1 MPRTGTKSSQA
12 QDVRQLKKITN
23 LVELLSYR
31 AVSDADKC
39 AVAFIDGDEQLCEH
53 LSFADLHL
61 AACSIGAW
69 VASRHRP
76 GERVLLTLPPGVAY
90 IQAFFGCLYGGA
102 IPVPLFPPHP
112 KSFKA
117 ARLDAVLKD
126 SGAQL
131 VLTTAHLQDTVSKWL
146 ALAASDAVVC
156 NIEEISG
163 VEDAQWTNPGLG
175 SNDVAFLQYTSGST
189 NVPKGVMV
197 SHGNLLHNM
206 RLMKQRWDLGSGSTI
221 VSWLPIFHDLGI
233 VGNNLLGVYLGATQY
248 LMVPQE
254 FVKRPAAW
262 LRAISQYRAHI
273 AMAPNFAFRLCTK
286 LVRDSE
292 RRELDL
298 SSWRLAVNCGEP
310 VVPAAIRE
318 FADVFRESGF
328 NDAAMTPALGMAETT
343 LFVSGNRPDQPA
355 LARDF
360 DALSLRHGNAH
371 LAEKGRPI
379 KQVMS
384 CGPIM
389 DELTARIVDP
399 ETLVLCGDGEIGE
412 LWVAGDS
419 VTLGYW
425 ERPETTEA
433 AFLAHIQ
440 GTSEGPFYRTGDL
453 AFMVDDELHV
463 CGRLKDMIIIRGQNF
478 SPTDIEVAVEHCH
491 PSLRVDF
498 GVAIS
503 VEADDEERL
512 VVVYEIAESGSDV
525 PDISSITRS
534 VANVVADVF
543 ELQLH
548 GFVLV
553 KRGTLPKT
561 TSGKVTRAKTR
572 DELLG
577 NELNVVGQW
586 LHPSLHELL
595 GCDTSC
601 APAALSAQ
609 GQIDNTDHIEDWLF
623 ATLADVIGVSRQ
635 HIDRDLPFAA
645 QGLSSI
651 GTIELAAR
659 LERRMRRPVPT
670 GIAYDYPTIKS
681 LAAHFAG
688 TCSKTEG
695 DGPSRQGEN
704 ESAIAIVGV
713 ACRFPKAHD
722 VKSFWNNLVNGV
734 DAVTEVNP
742 SRWDPGVLDAIETGI
757 CGTRLGGFVDGID
770 LFDPEFFGISAQE
783 AAVMDPQHRLFL
795 EVAWE
800 ALESSGITLDQ
811 IGGTDTGVFVGISSN
826 DYGRLDYSDDALAS
840 PYDGTGNALSIAA
853 NRLSYLWDLR
863 GPSVAIDTACSSS
876 LVAVHMA
883 CQSLRSG
890 ECSAAIAG
898 GVNLLLSPE
907 LTLTFSR
914 AGMMSPAGRCRS
926 FDDDA
931 DGYVRG
937 EGAAAVMLKPL
948 SCALRDGDHIHAV
961 IQGTAINQ
969 DGRSNGLT
977 APNGLAQEKVIRT
990 ALQRAGVEPET
1001 VDYIEAHGS
1010 GTPLGD
1016 PIEAQA
1022 LSNVF
1027 AQRERSLLIGS
1038 VKTNIGHLEAAA
1050 GIAGLLKTT
1059 LALQNEVIP
1068 ASLHFNKPNRHIHWE
1083 HSPLRVCSQSYPWP
1097 RGPVV
1102 RRAGVTSFGFGGTNA
1117 HIILQESSAE
1127 QQGSSNEMDC
1137 GGYLLVL
1144 SGKSK
1149 DAARA
1154 LAGKYHAALAELDP
1168 AKLLAFCAS
1177 AALER
1182 NEFSHRVAVAGGSL
1196 ESLQSGLAAISSG
1209 TVATLSAAGPAA
1221 KDAPR
1226 IACLYSGQGG
1236 AFAGMAADLY
1246 HAFPV
1251 FRKRI
1256 DQCIEWSE
1264 LHGYTGLGPALLD
1277 AHSDSLEHSAVSQ
1290 PAQFAFQWALTELW
1304 RELGVVTTVVC
1315 GHSIGEY
1322 AAACSADMLAPED
1335 ALRLLAE
1342 RGKLMDARAAA
1353 GSMLAVAAGEK
1364 EVRDKLDGYPGVTVA
1379 VCNGPEQTVIAGA
1392 KDALDT
1398 IAKALAETGMR
1409 CTRLN
1414 VRHAFHSELMQPML
1428 APFREYA
1435 GTAAYAAAKIPF
1447 ASCTID
1453 RCISPGEAIDAKYW
1467 TDHIEQPVDFQR
1479 GLLAVA
1485 DQGITHALEIGP
1497 RTTLTSLGQAILTDH
1512 DVEWLQQP
1520 GETASPLI
1528 AFLGA
1533 LGRLYVAGVRIR
1545 WSAIYPDQPRLASH
1559 LPTYPF
1565 QRRRL
1570 WNRKPRT
1577 LHTMND
1583 INNPNKSSVQSES
1596 AEPNSCA
1603 VDSLQT
1609 GQRIANM
1616 IGASLNIAPQSLDS
1630 QSSFLEMGMDSIALI
1645 GVVREI
1651 ERVFGLRIEIRQMF
1665 ETLYNLDLLTAHVV
1679 ANARPVDSSKHT
1691 PTPSSIPDSP
1701 DHPGAVAAIAAPLD
1715 MPSLAGQEVSH
1726 HVAASWNNRLLEG
1739 HEAAVGHAG
1748 WERLMSQQLETLTQ
1762 LMQSQLT
1769 VMNGVQASRTDY
1781 DKRPA
1786 PTAALPRPSAVGRSK
1801 SPGSSAGIPAWKV
1814 AESTSAPLNPDQK
1827 AHLEQLT
1834 QRYCL
1839 RTRESKSYAQRHRR
1853 HLADNRVVAGFRAL
1867 TKEMHYPLVSK
1878 AARGARMWDIDD
1890 NQYIDVTM
1898 GFGVNL
1904 FGHNPPFVT
1913 DAMTAQLSR
1922 GIQLG
1927 PQADLAGE
1935 VAALICE
1942 LTGNERAAFLS
1953 TGTEAVMI
1961 ACRLAR
1967 AATRRNKIVMFSGAY
1982 HGQHDSTVVVTDP
1995 DDTSYTAVP
2004 GVPGIT
2010 HNAVADTVML
2020 TYGDEAALDYIASHA
2035 DQLAAVL
2042 VEPVQSRRPD
2052 FQPREFLQSLR
2063 SVTEDNGI
2071 ALIFDEMIT
2080 GFRCHPGGAQA
2091 WFNVRAD
2098 IVTYGK
2104 IVGGGLPIGV
2114 VSGKRRFLDVVDGGD
2129 WQYGDESWPGVETT
2143 FVSGTHSKHPLTL
2156 AAAYAVLTYLKEQG
2170 PGLQQRLN
2178 ERMAVFAA
2186 ELNAY
2191 FSAEGL
2197 PFNVP
2202 YFSSIFRITFAGHAN
2217 LIYYHLLEKGV
2228 FLWEGRVYALS
2239 TAHTDDDLAY
2249 IIDAIKS
2256 SVEELRDGGF
2266 LPGSKKRTPRPAS
2279 HSAPPSV
2286 LPSANPSTEPYS
2298 PPPAAAPL
2306 LDFSLSF
2313 FGRYEREYRIDK
2325 YDLLFASA
2333 RFADSHGFKALW
2345 LPERHFHPFGG
2356 FSPNPSVTAAAV
2368 ARETRRIEIRAGSVV
2383 VPLHHPIRIA
2393 EEWALV
2399 DNLSQGRVGIAAA
2412 SGWHPDDFVL
2422 APDCYK
2428 NNRDITFNNLDTIQ
2442 RLWRGEEVEAIGGT
2456 GKAFGAKIFPMPKQS
2471 TLPMW
2476 VTVVK
2481 NSDTYMEAGRRGL
2494 GILTNMMG
2502 QSVQELRANIALY
2515 RQARAEAGFDPAT
2528 GIVTVLVHA
2537 YVTNDAELAQQQA
2550 AKPFCGYL
2558 STMTGLLDSL
2568 AKNHGKETNF
2578 NALSAEDRDYLLN
2591 ATYKRYLES
2600 SALIGSPESCIPV
2613 IESLIDAGVNELAC
2627 FIDFGVDA
2635 VRVIESLPYL
2645 DMLRSRFSS
2654 CVSTSVNV
2662 SKAETR
2668 TMADVVEEEL

>member
-1 MPRTGTKSSQA
+1 MPRIGTKSTQTE
-12 QDVRQLKKITN
+12 DLRQLQKIAN
-23 LVELLSYR
+23 LVELLSFR
-31 AVSDADKC
+31 ARADADKC
-39 AVAFIDGDEQLCEH
+39 AIAFIDGDEQLTES
-53 LSFADLHL
+53 LTFADLHMS
-61 AACSIGAW
+61 ARSIGGW
-69 VASRHRP
+69 VASRHRR
-76 GERVLLTLPPGVAY
+76 GERVLLTMPPGVAY

-102 IPVPLFPPHP
+102 IPVPLFPPHT

-126 SGAQL
+126 SSAEL
-131 VLTTAHLQDTVSKWL
+131 VLTTALLQAPVIEWL
-146 ALAASDAVVC
+146 ARASSDAVVC
-156 NIEEISG
+156 NIEEINDA
-163 VEDAQWTNPGLG
+163 EDVQWADPGLL
-175 SNDVAFLQYTSGST
+175 SNDIAFLQYTSGST

-206 RLMKQRWDLGSGSTI
+206 RLMKQRWDLGSDSTI

-248 LMVPQE
+248 LMIPQE
-254 FVKRPAAW
+254 FVKRPGAW
-262 LRAISQYRAHI
+262 LRAISHYQAHI

-286 LVRDSE
+286 LVDDTE

-310 VVPAAIRE
+310 VVPAAISE
-318 FADVFRESGF
+318 FVDVFRESGF

-343 LFVSGNRPDQPA
+343 LFVSGSRAGQNA
-355 LARDF
+355 LAHDF
-360 DALSLRHGNAH
+360 DAASLRNGKAL
-371 LAEKGRPI
+371 LADKGRSSRQI
-379 KQVMS
+379 MS

-399 ETLVLCGDGEIGE
+399 ETLAICNDGEIGE
-412 LWVAGDS
+412 LWIAGDS

-425 ERPETTEA
+425 DRSQATEA
-433 AFLAHIQ
+433 AFSAYILD
-440 GTSEGPFYRTGDL
+440 TSEGPFFRTGDL
-453 AFMVDDELHV
+453 AFMLNEELHV

-478 SPTDIEVAVEHCH
+478 APTDIEVSVEHCH

-498 GVAIS
+498 GVAIT
-503 VEADDEERL
+503 VDAHFEERL
-512 VVVYEIAESGSDV
+512 VVVYEIAESESDV
-525 PDISSITRS
+525 VDISLITRS
-534 VANVVADVF
+534 VAHVVAEVF
-543 ELQLH
+543 DLQLH

-553 KRGTLPKT
+553 ERGTLPRT

-572 DELLG
+572 DQLLG
-577 NELNVVGQW
+577 NELNVVAQW
-586 LHPSLHELL
+586 LHPSIHELL
-595 GCDTSC
+595 VCDTSC
-601 APAALSAQ
+601 EPPVLSYEE
-609 GQIDNTDHIEDWLF
+609 QIDNNDHVEDWLF
-623 ATLADVIGVSRQ
+623 ATLADIIGVSRQ
-635 HIDRDLPFAA
+635 DIDRDVPFAA
-645 QGLSSI
+645 QGLSSV
-651 GTIELAAR
+651 GSIELSAR
-659 LERRMRRPVPT
+659 LERRMRKPVPT

-681 LAAHFAG
+681 LASHFAG
-688 TCSKTEG
+688 NPSKHN
-695 DGPSRQGEN
+695 DVDPSRQGEY
-704 ESAIAIVGV
+704 ESAVAIVGV

-722 VKSFWNNLVNGV
+722 LKSFWNNLVNGI
-734 DAVTEVNP
+734 DAVTEVDTA
-742 SRWDPGVLDAIETGI
+742 RWDPGTLDAIEAGVH
-757 CGTRLGGFVDGID
+757 GTRLGGFVDGID

-800 ALESSGITLDQ
+800 VLESSGMTLDQ
-811 IGGTDTGVFVGISSN
+811 IGGTNTGVFVGISSN
-826 DYGRLDYSDDALAS
+826 DYGRLDYSEEALAS

-890 ECSAAIAG
+890 ECNAAIAG

-937 EGAAAVMLKPL
+937 EGAAAVLLKPL
-948 SCALRDGDHIHAV
+948 SCALRDGDYIHAI

-1022 LSNVF
+1022 LSKVF
-1027 AQRERSLLIGS
+1027 AQRKRSLLLGS

-1059 LALQNEVIP
+1059 LALQHEVIP

-1083 HSPLRVCSQSYPWP
+1083 LTPLRVCSSAHAWP
-1097 RGPVV
+1097 RGSAV

-1117 HIILQESSAE
+1117 HIILQESPVE
-1127 QQGSSNEMDC
+1127 QLGSSNEQHC
-1137 GGYLLVL
+1137 GAYLLVL

-1154 LAGKYHAALAELDP
+1154 LAGKYHDALAELDP
-1168 AKLLAFCAS
+1168 AKLFAFCAS

-1182 NEFSHRVAVAGGSL
+1182 NEFPHRVAVAGGSL
-1196 ESLQSGLAAISSG
+1196 ERLQSGLVDLSSG
-1209 TVATLSAAGPAA
+1209 NVAPLSAAGTAA

-1226 IACLYSGQGG
+1226 VACLYSGQGG
-1236 AFAGMAADLY
+1236 AFAGMAADFY
-1246 HAFPV
+1246 NAFPV
-1251 FRKRI
+1251 FRKRM

-1264 LHGYTGLGPALLD
+1264 LHGYTSLRPALLES
-1277 AHSDSLEHSAVSQ
+1277 HNDSLDQSAVSQ

-1304 RELGVVTTVVC
+1304 RELGVVPAVVC

-1322 AAACSADMLAPED
+1322 AAACSAGMLLPED

-1342 RGKLMDARAAA
+1342 RGKLMDERAEA
-1353 GSMLAVAAGEK
+1353 GSMVAVAADVK
-1364 EVRDKLDGYPGVTVA
+1364 VVRNKLDAYPGVTIA

-1392 KDALDT
+1392 NEALET
-1398 IAKALAETGMR
+1398 VAEALADAGIR
-1409 CTRLN
+1409 CTRLK

-1435 GTAAYAAAKIPF
+1435 MTASHAAATIPF
-1447 ASCTID
+1447 ASCAID
-1453 RCISPGEAIDAKYW
+1453 RCISPGEAVDAKYW

-1485 DQGITHALEIGP
+1485 EQGISHVLEIGP
-1497 RTTLTSLGQAILTDH
+1497 RTTLTALGQAILPDH
-1512 DVEWLQQP
+1512 DLEWLQQP
-1520 GETASPLI
+1520 GETASPLM
-1528 AFLGA
+1528 AFFGA
-1533 LGRLYVAGVRIR
+1533 LGRLYVAGVCIR
-1545 WSAIYPDQPRLASH
+1545 WSAIYPNQPRLASH

-1583 INNPNKSSVQSES
+1583 SINPNKCS
-1596 AEPNSCA
+1596 AKSDTAKSNSGA
-1603 VDSLQT
+1603 DESLQI
-1609 GQRIANM
+1609 GQRLANM
-1616 IGASLNIAPQSLDS
+1616 IGESLNIAPQSLDS

-1645 GVVREI
+1645 GVVRDI
-1651 ERVFGLRIEIRQMF
+1651 EREFGLRIEIRQMF
-1665 ETLYNLDLLTAHVV
+1665 ETLYNLDLLTEHVV
-1679 ANARPVDSSKHT
+1679 ANARPAASSK
-1691 PTPSSIPDSP
+1691 PTLTASAYQEYPDQSGAMGAIPGP
-1701 DHPGAVAAIAAPLD
+1701 PD
-1715 MPSLAGQEVSH
+1715 MPSLAGQDVSQD
-1726 HVAASWNNRLLEG
+1726 VSANWKNRSHEG
-1739 HEAAVGHAG
+1739 QEAAIGHAG
-1748 WERLMSQQLETLTQ
+1748 WERLMSQQLETLTH

-1769 VMNGVQASRTDY
+1769 VMNAVQVGRIDN
-1781 DKRPA
+1781 DKRPV
-1786 PTAALPRPSAVGRSK
+1786 TTSALPRPSAAGRAK
-1801 SPGSSAGIPAWKV
+1801 GPGSSAGIPAWKV
-1814 AESTSAPLNPDQK
+1814 AESTSAPLSPHQK
-1827 AHLEQLT
+1827 THLEQLT

-1839 RTRESKSYAQRHRR
+1839 RTHGSKSYAQQHRK

-1878 AARGARMWDIDD
+1878 SARGARMWDIDD
-1890 NQYIDVTM
+1890 NEYIDVTM

-1935 VAALICE
+1935 VAALVCE
-1942 LTGNERAAFLS
+1942 LTGNERAAFVS

-1967 AATRRNKIVMFSGAY
+1967 AATRKSTIVMFSGAY

-1995 DDTSYTAVP
+1995 DDTTYTAVP

-2020 TYGDEAALDYIASHA
+2020 TYGDEAALDYIVRHA

-2063 SVTEDNGI
+2063 TVTEEHGV

-2091 WFNVRAD
+2091 FFDVRAD

-2129 WQYGDESWPGVETT
+2129 WQYGDDSWPAVETT

-2178 ERMAVFAA
+2178 ERMAIFAA

-2191 FSAEGL
+2191 FAEQGI
-2197 PFNVP
+2197 PVNVP

-2249 IIDAIKS
+2249 IINAIKL

-2266 LPGSKKRTPRPAS
+2266 LPGSGQRITQPS
-2279 HSAPPSV
+2279 GHSAPPSV
-2286 LPSANPSTEPYS
+2286 LPSANPPKEPYA
-2298 PPPAAAPL
+2298 PPPTAAPV

-2325 YDLLFASA
+2325 YDLLFASG

-2356 FSPNPSVTAAAV
+2356 FSPNPSVSAAAL

-2442 RLWRGEEVEAIGGT
+2442 RLWRGEEVESIGGT

-2471 TLPMW
+2471 TLPIW

-2481 NSDTYMEAGRRGL
+2481 NPDTYMEAGRRGF

-2502 QSVQELRANIALY
+2502 QSVQELRSNIALY
-2515 RQARAEAGFDPAT
+2515 RQARSEAGFDPAT

-2537 YVTNDAELAQQQA
+2537 YVTNDAELAQQEA

-2613 IESLIDAGVNELAC
+2613 IESLIAAGVNELAC

-2645 DMLRSRFSS
+2645 DKLRSRFSS
-2654 CVSTSVNV
+2654 CAASRVNV

-2668 TMADVVEEEL
+2668 MTADVVEEEL